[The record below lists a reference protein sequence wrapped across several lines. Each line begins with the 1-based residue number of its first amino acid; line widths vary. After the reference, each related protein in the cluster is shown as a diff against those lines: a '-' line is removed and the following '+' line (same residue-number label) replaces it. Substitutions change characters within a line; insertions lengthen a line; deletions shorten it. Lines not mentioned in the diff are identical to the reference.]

1 MLISTKLKKLR
12 QEKKLSQAQIAEILE
27 TTQQHYSTY
36 ENGKHEPPLKHI
48 VTLCKFYDIS
58 ADWLLGIKE

>member
-1 MLISTKLKKLR
+1 MYISTKLRKLR
-12 QEKKLSQAQIAEILE
+12 LEKNLSQAQIAELLE